1 MQGADRPGRANPP
14 LAALLT
20 VTASAFV
27 AGTMLLAKMIGTGQ
41 FGPPLHPLQIRQ
53 GRFMVALAAFACLAA
68 AMRPRLTR
76 PALGMHA
83 LRSGFGWGG
92 VTLMFAAAAFIPLS
106 DASAISFLN
115 PVFAMLLAIPLL
127 GETVGRVRWSAALIA
142 LTGAAILLRP
152 TPGSF
157 QPAALLALAAAL
169 SLGAE
174 IIVIKRLSRAEGAM
188 QILLLNNVFG
198 FAISTCAAL
207 LVWQAPTG
215 AQWLALIGIGL
226 LMATAQICF
235 INAIAM
241 ADASF
246 VSPFWYATLVFATGY
261 DFAVFGTRPGAV
273 SILGAAVIL
282 AGGGLLAW
290 REARL
295 RP

>member
-41 FGPPLHPLQIRQ
+41 FGPPLHPLQISQ

-127 GETVGRVRWSAALIA
+127 GETVGRVSYSCWW
-142 LTGAAILLRP
+142 
-152 TPGSF
+152 
-157 QPAALLALAAAL
+157 
-169 SLGAE
+169 
-174 IIVIKRLSRAEGAM
+174 V
-188 QILLLNNVFG
+188 
-198 FAISTCAAL
+198 C
-207 LVWQAPTG
+207 W
-215 AQWLALIGIGL
+215 
-226 LMATAQICF
+226 
-235 INAIAM
+235 
-241 ADASF
+241 
-246 VSPFWYATLVFATGY
+246 
-261 DFAVFGTRPGAV
+261 
-273 SILGAAVIL
+273 
-282 AGGGLLAW
+282 
-290 REARL
+290 
-295 RP
+295 

>member
-1 MQGADRPGRANPP
+1 
-14 LAALLT
+14 
-20 VTASAFV
+20 
-27 AGTMLLAKMIGTGQ
+27 
-41 FGPPLHPLQIRQ
+41 
-53 GRFMVALAAFACLAA
+53 
-68 AMRPRLTR
+68 
-76 PALGMHA
+76 
-83 LRSGFGWGG
+83 
-92 VTLMFAAAAFIPLS
+92 
-106 DASAISFLN
+106 
-115 PVFAMLLAIPLL
+115 
-127 GETVGRVRWSAALIA
+127 
-142 LTGAAILLRP
+142 
-152 TPGSF
+152 
-157 QPAALLALAAAL
+157 
-169 SLGAE
+169 
-174 IIVIKRLSRAEGAM
+174 M